1 MRQARSKGSVRGS
14 NQRLEPMLTPHDE
27 GAACRHTWGMGVG
40 DAQSVGLSTC
50 NACRANTCDAC
61 RANTCN
67 ACRANT
73 CNECRAQHVR
83 CVERAIN
90 RGYIRI
96 PSGVGCERRN
106 CQMSDTFMPSM
117 EHGEVNVSLLVLP
130 LPPRTHS
137 LMFVPLELNVLGV
150 CST

>member
-1 MRQARSKGSVRGS
+1 MRGS

-40 DAQSVGLSTC
+40 DAQSVGLS
-50 NACRANTCDAC
+50 
-61 RANTCN
+61 TCN

>member
-40 DAQSVGLSTC
+40 DAQSVGLS
-50 NACRANTCDAC
+50 
-61 RANTCN
+61 TCN